1 MKVSLNC
8 QPVKAYRPL
17 FKGGKNEIDT
27 KRAGTIRP
35 HCVRGKEPLTSNK
48 SNVY

>member
-1 MKVSLNC
+1 MRVYLNC
-8 QPVKAYRPL
+8 QPVKCYRPL

-35 HCVRGKEPLTSNK
+35 HCVRRKESIASNK
-48 SNVY
+48 SNVH